1 MKTTEA
7 VIGRWPDIFEY
18 YGLPPV
24 TGKMHFK
31 GECPCCGKKGKYRCD
46 DLEGRGRWICSC
58 GTGDGWNLLVQ
69 TQKKDIRT
77 LYNEVD
83 RIIGNTFDRSQ
94 VPAKKLES
102 DVSAERDR
110 ILRHFSAMPP
120 LRGTLGEGYLNKRG
134 INTMPSA
141 DAIRYCPNQKAGT
154 GGVYQALWSLATDN
168 KANLCYLHRTLL
180 DGDKKADVDVAKKQR
195 ALQEKNVLE
204 HAVSVAIRLF
214 PVASTLG
221 IAEGIETALSCKQ
234 LYGVNTW
241 SVINAGF
248 MEKFRVPA
256 GVQHLVIFAD
266 MDVHTATGQAAAFA
280 CARSNLN
287 AKNDL
292 LKISIRWP
300 DNGDFNDL
308 IINGDQVREQIY
320 YKKVAA

>member
-7 VIGRWPDIFEY
+7 VIGRWPEIFEY
-18 YGLPPV
+18 YGLPPI
-24 TGKMHFK
+24 TGKAHFK

-46 DLEGRGRWICSC
+46 DLDGRGRWICSC
-58 GTGDGWNLLVQ
+58 GTGDGWNLLIQ
-69 TQKKDIRT
+69 TQRKDIRT

-83 RIIGNTFDRSQ
+83 RIIGNSFDRSQ
-94 VPAKKLES
+94 VPVKKLES
-102 DVSAERDR
+102 EVSSERDLV
-110 ILRHFSAMPP
+110 IRHFSAMPP
-120 LRGTLGEGYLNKRG
+120 LRGTLGETYLNKRG

-141 DAIRYCPNQKAGT
+141 DATRYCQSQRVGNGNT
-154 GGVYQALWSLATDN
+154 YQALWSLATDN

-180 DGDKKADVDVAKKQR
+180 DGDRKANVDVAKKQK
-195 ALQEKNVLE
+195 ALQDKSVLE

-241 SVINAGF
+241 SVINATF

-266 MDVHTATGQAAAFA
+266 MDKHTATGQAAAFA

-292 LKISIRWP
+292 QKITIRWP

>member
-1 MKTTEA
+1 M
-7 VIGRWPDIFEY
+7 
-18 YGLPPV
+18 
-24 TGKMHFK
+24 
-31 GECPCCGKKGKYRCD
+31 
-46 DLEGRGRWICSC
+46 
-58 GTGDGWNLLVQ
+58 
-69 TQKKDIRT
+69 
-77 LYNEVD
+77 
-83 RIIGNTFDRSQ
+83 
-94 VPAKKLES
+94 
-102 DVSAERDR
+102 
-110 ILRHFSAMPP
+110 
-120 LRGTLGEGYLNKRG
+120 
-134 INTMPSA
+134 
-141 DAIRYCPNQKAGT
+141 
-154 GGVYQALWSLATDN
+154 
-168 KANLCYLHRTLL
+168 L
-180 DGDKKADVDVAKKQR
+180 D
-195 ALQEKNVLE
+195 

-266 MDVHTATGQAAAFA
+266 MDIHTATGQAAAFV

-292 LKISIRWP
+292 KRISIRWA
-300 DNGDFNDL
+300 DHGDFNDL

>member
-7 VIGRWPDIFEY
+7 VLGRWPEIFEY

-24 TGKMHFK
+24 TGKTHFK

-69 TQKKDIRT
+69 TQSKDIRT

-83 RIIGNTFDRSQ
+83 RIIGNTFHRDQ
-94 VPAKKLES
+94 APAKKLES
-102 DVSAERDR
+102 DVTAERDR
-110 ILRHFSAMPP
+110 VIRHFSAMPP
-120 LRGTLGEGYLNKRG
+120 LRGTLGEAYLNKRG
-134 INTMPSA
+134 INTLPSA
-141 DAIRYCPNQKAGT
+141 DATRYCQNQKVGG

-180 DGDKKADVDVAKKQR
+180 DGDRKADVDVAKKQR
-195 ALQEKNVLE
+195 ALQEKNVLD

-266 MDVHTATGQAAAFA
+266 MDIHTATGQAAAFV

-292 LKISIRWP
+292 KRISIRWA
-300 DNGDFNDL
+300 DHGDFNDL